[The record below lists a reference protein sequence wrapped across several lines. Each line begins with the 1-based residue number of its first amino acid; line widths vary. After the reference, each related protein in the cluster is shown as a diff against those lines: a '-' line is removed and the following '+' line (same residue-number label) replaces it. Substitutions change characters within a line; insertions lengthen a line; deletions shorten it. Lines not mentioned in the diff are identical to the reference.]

1 MPFTHYDTLE
11 VSPKASAEVIRA
23 AYKSL
28 MQRHHPDKQ
37 GASAPSG
44 DRATHIAQAYS
55 VLSDPGQRAA
65 YDQTL
70 ALPSLLLNGI
80 AVPAR
85 ANTKYRPPPDRKAWY
100 VWYAWALIATILLAG
115 GVILTQSKKRVDSKP
130 VLIHVRPGER
140 QEGGTGSS
148 PTATDSLSPSTAPS
162 VADMPAAQA
171 SAPLLART
179 LMPYALDLSVEL
191 ASAARNTGN
200 GRHVLTIPELG
211 LRVGAPEPLRWVQ
224 KLEAQRQEILRQLLV
239 QLAAVPFDE
248 LAKPEADLYLK
259 SLMAHT
265 VAQAIGLPPALL
277 APPVTPPVVSP
288 ADPTLLP
295 MQPIEVLMPQGFRLR

>member
-1 MPFTHYDTLE
+1 MPLTHYDTLE

-37 GASAPSG
+37 GAAAPSD

-70 ALPSLLLNGI
+70 ALPSLPLNGI

-100 VWYAWALIATILLAG
+100 VWYAWALIATILVAG
-115 GVILTQSKKRVDSKP
+115 GVILTQSKKRLDSKP
-130 VLIHVRPGER
+130 APSDVRPGER
-140 QEGGTGSS
+140 QKGGTVSG
-148 PTATDSLSPSTAPS
+148 PTATDPLSQSTAPS
-162 VADMPAAQA
+162 GADMPAAQA
-171 SAPLLART
+171 SASLLART

-191 ASAARNTGN
+191 AARNADN
-200 GRHVLTIPELG
+200 DRHVLTIPELG

-224 KLEAQRQEILRQLLV
+224 KLEAQRQDILRQLLV
-239 QLAAVPFDE
+239 RLAAVPFDE

-277 APPVTPPVVSP
+277 VSPVAPPVVSP
-288 ADPTLLP
+288 GDPALVP
-295 MQPIEVLMPQGFRLR
+295 VQPIEVLIPQGFRLR

>member
-1 MPFTHYDTLE
+1 MPITHYDTLE

-37 GASAPSG
+37 GAAAPSG

-70 ALPSLLLNGI
+70 ALPSLPLNGV

-85 ANTKYRPPPDRKAWY
+85 ANTKYSPPPDRKAWY

-115 GVILTQSKKRVDSKP
+115 GVILTQSKKRLDSKP
-130 VLIHVRPGER
+130 ALRNVQPGER
-140 QEGGTGSS
+140 QEGRTGSG
-148 PTATDSLSPSTAPS
+148 PTATDPLSQSTAS
-162 VADMPAAQA
+162 SGADMPAAQA

-191 ASAARNTGN
+191 ATR
-200 GRHVLTIPELG
+200 RHVLTIPELG

-239 QLAAVPFDE
+239 RLAAVPFDE

-277 APPVTPPVVSP
+277 EPAVTPPVVSP
-288 ADPTLLP
+288 ADPTLVP
-295 MQPIEVLMPQGFRLR
+295 VQPIEVLMPQGFRLR